1 VRKGAQQVES
11 TSKSDSQSRRPNWRL
26 LIVWTIV
33 LLSVFGASTG
43 LVTARQIR
51 IERQTGELQQAVA
64 RGPHVLVMQL
74 SGGTTSRTIE
84 LPASVHGY
92 IETPVYAKIA
102 GYMKTI
108 NVDKGDHVKAGQII
122 ALLESPETD
131 KQVFDARSYYWLQAV
146 TDRRNQELV
155 SQEVIPQQT
164 ADTSHAT
171 MLQAKAVYEQELAM
185 QQYEVVRAPYD
196 GIVTARYV
204 DPGALI
210 PQSTTPSS
218 TTTNSPIIAMA
229 TLAPLRVYAYVPQ
242 SLSPFIKDGDPA
254 NITVT
259 EFPNRNYSGT
269 VTRHPN
275 ALDQATRTMLVEVD
289 LPNEDRSLYPGMYAD
304 LKMTARVTVA
314 SITVPD
320 DALVFR
326 NDKIY
331 LPVVRNNRLSLVEVT
346 LGHDNGYNVEVSGD
360 LRPGE
365 VVAIN
370 VGQAARDGEPV
381 QAVTANQSKS

>member
-1 VRKGAQQVES
+1 VES

-155 SQEVIPQQT
+155 RQEVIPQQT

>member
-1 VRKGAQQVES
+1 MES

-155 SQEVIPQQT
+155 RQEVIPQQT

>member
-1 VRKGAQQVES
+1 VES

-74 SGGTTSRTIE
+74 SGGTTSRTID

-155 SQEVIPQQT
+155 RQEVIPQQT

>member
-1 VRKGAQQVES
+1 VES

-74 SGGTTSRTIE
+74 SDGTTSRTIE

-155 SQEVIPQQT
+155 RQEVIPQQT